1 MFSGKEVHMPKFFF
15 QVIDRTS
22 PEPTELAHE
31 FPSLEEAKKEAR
43 LALAEMA
50 CEGLPEAPLNMI
62 SVELFDENRVPIAE
76 FRLLLE
82 EIPKMA
88 QARSADGP

>member
-1 MFSGKEVHMPKFFF
+1 MLSAKEVHMPKFFF

-22 PEPTELAHE
+22 PEPTELSHE
-31 FPSLEEAKKEAR
+31 FPSLEDAKKEAR

-82 EIPKMA
+82 EIPKTA
-88 QARSADGP
+88 QARPADGA

>member
-1 MFSGKEVHMPKFFF
+1 MPKFFF

-31 FPSLEEAKKEAR
+31 FPSLDDAKREAR
-43 LALAEMA
+43 LALGEMA

-62 SVELFDENRVPIAE
+62 SVELFDENRIPIAE

-82 EIPKMA
+82 EIPKTPPA
-88 QARSADGP
+88 TPLQ

>member
-1 MFSGKEVHMPKFFF
+1 MPKFFF
-15 QVIDRTS
+15 QVIDRAS

-31 FPSLEEAKKEAR
+31 FETLDAAKHEAK

-50 CEGLPEAPLNMI
+50 REGLPEAPLNMI
-62 SVELFDENRVPIAE
+62 SVELFDENRAPIVE

-82 EIPKMA
+82 EIPKA
-88 QARSADGP
+88 PLAVAVDGT